1 MKDCLE
7 ERAYKSAWHLLIAL
21 VGCYE
26 LKNKS
31 KVSKVLS
38 CGLIA
43 FHLDAA
49 ISDILGKPTTA
60 QKLLRKL
67 KKVK

>member
-1 MKDCLE
+1 MRDCLE
-7 ERAYKSAWHLLIAL
+7 ERVYKSAWHLLIAL

-31 KVSKVLS
+31 KMSKVLS

-49 ISDILGKPTTA
+49 VADALGKPTTA
-60 QKLLRKL
+60 QVLLRKL
-67 KKVK
+67 KREK